1 MNVDSPAA
9 VPQRAHVSEIPLPPN
24 SATAPAAEPL
34 PVGTSWDLVKQY
46 KADGLNREQMFE
58 KLKATGLDDESS
70 KVLINSVIGT
80 MPSDL
85 PNAQLSPGMNVL
97 SPSTF
102 TLSDIGLTGPAAT
115 VGLYWMAFGAAI
127 LLALGVGF
135 LMTELLDKQLP
146 EDVGYYAV
154 RLGGFVSMCCVAW
167 GAFRYSQGVTIR
179 RK

>member
-1 MNVDSPAA
+1 MAA
-9 VPQRAHVSEIPLPPN
+9 LPQRAHVSEPPLPPN
-24 SATAPAAEPL
+24 SATADAEAVPS
-34 PVGTSWDLVKQY
+34 GTSWDLVNRF
-46 KADGLNREQMFE
+46 KADGLTREQMLE

-70 KVLINSVIGT
+70 KVLINSVIGS
-80 MPSDL
+80 MPVDL
-85 PNAQLSPGMNVL
+85 PTAQLSPGMNVL

-154 RLGGFVSMCCVAW
+154 RLGGFVSMCCVTW

-179 RK
+179 RKP

>member
-1 MNVDSPAA
+1 MAA
-9 VPQRAHVSEIPLPPN
+9 LPQRAHVSEPPLPPN
-24 SATAPAAEPL
+24 SASAAAAEAVPS
-34 PVGTSWDLVKQY
+34 GTSWDLVNRF
-46 KADGLNREQMFE
+46 KADGLTREQMLE

-70 KVLINSVIGT
+70 KVLINSVIGS
-80 MPSDL
+80 MPVDL
-85 PNAQLSPGMNVL
+85 PTAQLSPGMNVL

-154 RLGGFVSMCCVAW
+154 RLGGFVSMCCVTW

-179 RK
+179 RKP